1 MQEGLVVRSTGSWYE
16 VLMSE
21 GQLLKCRTVGKLRLN
36 TLKVTNPV
44 AVGDKVMIE
53 MEQSEET
60 GLIKEIMDRDNYII
74 RQSPRKKH
82 YLHIL
87 AANIDQAVLIVTIKS
102 PKLKQGFIDRFIL
115 MTEPFDI
122 PVHIF
127 FNKGDLYGDDE
138 LMTFAYLKEIYE
150 RIGYNCHLISAKEE
164 KGFKNLK
171 AVTQGKLTLFSG
183 QSGVGKSSVLNVLA
197 PDLQLKVGAI
207 SDYMGKGQHT
217 TTFAEMHVLD
227 DDTKIIDTPGIKTLS
242 FNYLEV
248 QDVAHNFREF
258 FEVSPGCKF
267 PDCTHRNEPKC
278 AVKQGLE
285 SGLLSELRYN
295 NYLKI
300 IEEVEEQNYWE
311 RK

>member
-1 MQEGLVVRSTGSWYE
+1 M
-16 VLMSE
+16 
-21 GQLLKCRTVGKLRLN
+21 
-36 TLKVTNPV
+36 
-44 AVGDKVMIE
+44 
-53 MEQSEET
+53 
-60 GLIKEIMDRDNYII
+60 
-74 RQSPRKKH
+74 
-82 YLHIL
+82 
-87 AANIDQAVLIVTIKS
+87 
-102 PKLKQGFIDRFIL
+102 
-115 MTEPFDI
+115 
-122 PVHIF
+122 
-127 FNKGDLYGDDE
+127 
-138 LMTFAYLKEIYE
+138 
-150 RIGYNCHLISAKEE
+150 
-164 KGFKNLK
+164 
-171 AVTQGKLTLFSG
+171 
-183 QSGVGKSSVLNVLA
+183 GKSSVLNVLA